1 MHINSMVIVFVD
13 LLLPLRLFISGIPSI
28 KPCCMWQV
36 AVLSEGN
43 QLYFGDPGKAI
54 AWFQDQLGYQ
64 YIAERDGAPSDWL
77 IDLVAVGFTKP
88 KEFAER

>member
-1 MHINSMVIVFVD
+1 M
-13 LLLPLRLFISGIPSI
+13 LF
-28 KPCCMWQV
+28 QV
-36 AVLSEGN
+36 AVLSEGH
-43 QLYFGDPGKAI
+43 QLYFGDPSGAI